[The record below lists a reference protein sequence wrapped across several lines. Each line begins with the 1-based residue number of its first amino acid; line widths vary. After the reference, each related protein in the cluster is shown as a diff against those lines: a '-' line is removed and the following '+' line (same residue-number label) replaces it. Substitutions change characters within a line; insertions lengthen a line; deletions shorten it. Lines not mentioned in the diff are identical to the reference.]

1 MKTGKF
7 AFALI
12 ALLLGTTTLFAQGW
26 GNNNRPLRNSDPGA
40 RMNILLDLTED
51 QQAKIEELRTLHFDS
66 MAELRVKMRST
77 FDPIEK
83 NEIRGEML
91 KKVKVHRNEVQS
103 LLSEDQQKKYEVLQ
117 DAGFNRSRRF
127 AYRQGGPR
135 GQGNF
140 GGCRY
145 GRGNRG
151 GW

>member
-1 MKTGKF
+1 MKTEKF
-7 AFALI
+7 AFILI
-12 ALLLGTTTLFAQGW
+12 AIMLGTTTLFAQGW
-26 GNNNRPLRNSDPGA
+26 RNDNRPLRNSDPGT

-51 QQAKIEELRTLHFDS
+51 QQAKIEELRTSHFEA
-66 MAELRVKMRST
+66 MAELRTKMRST

-91 KKVKVHRNEVQS
+91 KKVKAHRNEVQS
-103 LLSEDQQKKYEVLQ
+103 LLSEDQQKKFDVLQ
-117 DAGFNRSRRF
+117 DAGFNRGRGF
-127 AYRQGGPR
+127 ASRQGGRR

-145 GRGNRG
+145 GRGYRG